1 MDEEIEKKRAE
12 ACTALTNM
20 ASVCIHERL
29 ILKEI
34 QNPDVENMKKT
45 LLNYFE
51 QVIEKLE
58 KFEKR

>member
-1 MDEEIEKKRAE
+1 MNEEIEKKRTGV
-12 ACTALTNM
+12 CDALTNM

-29 ILKEI
+29 VLKEI
-34 QNPDVENMKKT
+34 QNPDIENMKKT
-45 LLNYFE
+45 LVNYFE